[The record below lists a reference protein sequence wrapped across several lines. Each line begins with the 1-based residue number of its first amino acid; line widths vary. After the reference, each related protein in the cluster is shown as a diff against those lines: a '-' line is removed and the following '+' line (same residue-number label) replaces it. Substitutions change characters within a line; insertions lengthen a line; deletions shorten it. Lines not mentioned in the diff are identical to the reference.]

1 MFLYRSRDKGS
12 AFIVALWA
20 LLVLGSLALAVNSY
34 VWPQL
39 NVAGK
44 LRDRAKLHYLAEAA
58 LKRAIAEVSTDEIMA
73 YDALKD
79 PWSSN
84 EAVFKDAPLGDS
96 VYSVKYTVTNPE
108 TGEGNIRYG
117 LIDEERKISINT
129 ASQAVLVSFF
139 EIVGNTSSA
148 EASGIAASIVDWRD
162 TDDTPLENGA
172 ENGYYMSLEL
182 PYPCKNG
189 NFQVPEELLLVK
201 GVTRQIFDSV
211 KDRIT
216 VSGFGAVNINTADGS
231 VLRSLGISGGLV
243 DKIIDFRKGNDDKE
257 ATEDDGIFD
266 NVSTIAN
273 TLSESK
279 SLSKEELAELSN
291 LAASG
296 ALTVRS
302 DNFMG
307 RCYGGIRGQEK
318 TASVTF
324 IFNRGKAVKYW
335 RED

>member
-20 LLVLGSLALAVNSY
+20 LLVLGALALAVNSY

-39 NVAGK
+39 GIAGK

-58 LKRAIAEVSTDEIMA
+58 MKRAAAEVSTEEASA
-73 YDALKD
+73 YNALKD

-84 EAVFKDAPLGDS
+84 EQVFKDASLGDS
-96 VYSVKYTVTNPE
+96 VYSIKYTVTDTE
-108 TGEGNIRYG
+108 SGEKSIRYG
-117 LIDEERKISINT
+117 LIDEERKININT
-129 ASQAVLVSFF
+129 ASREVLVNFF
-139 EIVGNTSSA
+139 EIVGKTSSS
-148 EASGIAASIVDWRD
+148 EASGIAASMVDWRD

-172 ENGYYMSLEL
+172 EDGYYMSLRP
-182 PYPCKNG
+182 PYPCKNEG
-189 NFQVPEELLLVK
+189 FQVQEELLLVK

-211 KDRIT
+211 KDEIT
-216 VSGFGAVNINTADGS
+216 ICGSGAVNINTADES
-231 VLRSLGISGGLV
+231 VLRSLGISGALV
-243 DKIIDFRKGNDDKE
+243 DKIIQFRKGDDGKE
-257 ATEDDGIFD
+257 ATEDDGVFD
-266 NVSTIAN
+266 DVSTIAE
-273 TLSESK
+273 TLSRSVG
-279 SLSKEELAELSN
+279 LRTEELAELN
-291 LAASG
+291 NMVASG
-296 ALTVRS
+296 ALAVRS

-324 IFNRGKAVKYW
+324 IFNRDKTVKYW